1 MTGDFNNIKANDVLC
16 GRGGATNNHPGN
28 MSYRKLV
35 ADYQTEY
42 LAARKKEKAVIARRI
57 VASIKESGGRFLKHN
72 DQSDVWVEVPI
83 KKATEKTSQALR
95 EGLDVR
101 HKALRP
107 EKMAR
112 PGSDS
117 LGENPRKRARLVVGA
132 VVKDDTA
139 QSPSVGS
146 AASEGIPDLD
156 HEDPHMYLYLP
167 PPLVNRSEM
176 EEV

>member
-28 MSYRKLV
+28 ISYRKLV

-42 LAARKKEKAVIARRI
+42 LEARKKAKAVIARRI
-57 VASIKESGGRFLKHN
+57 VAAIMESGGRFLKHN
-72 DQSDVWVEVPI
+72 EQSDVWVEVPI

-101 HKALRP
+101 HKVLRP
-107 EKMAR
+107 EKTGR
-112 PGSDS
+112 PSSDS
-117 LGENPRKRARLVVGA
+117 LSENPRKRAKIVEGA
-132 VVKDDTA
+132 VVKYDSA

-146 AASEGIPDLD
+146 AESEGIPDLD
-156 HEDPHMYLYLP
+156 HEDPHMSLYLP
-167 PPLVNRSEM
+167 LPLVNQSEM
-176 EEV
+176 TEV